1 MSTQTQVWSIREG
14 SERVSALA
22 AASFPDRSALP
33 DYAPD
38 AAALATVASAPGR
51 VNLIGEHTD
60 YNGGLALPIALP
72 HRTYAWLRLRTDR
85 VVRLTSAQAEP
96 VEVNLDNIGPYD
108 SPQAVPGWAAYAVGV
123 AWAAHQEG
131 IVDSCPG
138 FDLAIDSCVPFGA
151 GLSSSAA
158 LECAVAAALCGA
170 LEMPLDDGARAR
182 WAYACVR
189 AENEVAGAPTGGMD
203 QAASLR
209 CQAGH
214 ALLLDCR
221 DGSTTLVP
229 FDLAAAGLELLVI
242 DTRAEHALVDGQ
254 YAARRADC
262 ERAAE
267 LLGVELLADICDLPA
282 ALKQLRVS
290 DIPETDRERLRR
302 RVRHVVGE
310 IQRTQEFA
318 ALLTQGAAVSEVS
331 GKACLPAE
339 DLGVLMNESHYSLR
353 DDYEVSCPELDV
365 ATETARQAGAYG
377 ARMTGGGF
385 GGSAIA
391 LVRHERADQCAEA
404 VTRAFVEHGWQAPQ
418 IHRAVASD
426 PATFHV

>member
-1 MSTQTQVWSIREG
+1 MTTQTQAWSIHEG
-14 SERVSALA
+14 SQRVKFLADTSFSASASSSDNA
-22 AASFPDRSALP
+22 APAI
-33 DYAPD
+33 
-38 AAALATVASAPGR
+38 VASAPGR

-72 HRTYAWLRLRTDR
+72 HRTYACLRPRPDRT
-85 VVRLTSAQAEP
+85 VRLTSAQADP
-96 VEVNLDNIGPYD
+96 VELDLDTVGPHD
-108 SPQAVPGWAAYAVGV
+108 STQAVAGWAAYAVGV
-123 AWAAHQEG
+123 AWAAEQEG
-131 IVDSCPG
+131 IVESCPG

-158 LECAVAAALCGA
+158 LECAVAAALCGV
-170 LEMPLDDGARAR
+170 LELPLDDDARAH
-182 WAYACVR
+182 WARVCVR
-189 AENEVAGAPTGGMD
+189 AENDVAGAPTGGMD

-221 DGSTTLVP
+221 DGSTELVP

-267 LLGVELLADICDLPA
+267 LLGVDLLADIDDLPA
-282 ALKQLRVS
+282 AVKRIELS
-290 DIPETDRERLRR
+290 DIPEADRERLRR

-310 IQRTQEFA
+310 IQRTRDFA
-318 ALLTQGAAVSEVS
+318 ALLTHGAAVSQAA
-331 GKACLPAE
+331 GRACLPAE

-391 LVRHERADQCAEA
+391 LVRQERADQCAAA
-404 VTRAFVEHGWQAPQ
+404 VEQAFADHGWQAPQ

-426 PATFHV
+426 PAAFHA